1 MPHECGGL
9 LVHDAGSE
17 NSFRLCF
24 MWNGY
29 WCSHSWLVEAKGE
42 GIDEGLVGGED
53 RGKREDVII
62 ETCHQYSQDG
72 RLHPGSFAAYYGI
85 ETSIC
90 RSQILH

>member
-1 MPHECGGL
+1 MNAVAYWFMMPEVKIVSGYAL
-9 LVHDAGSE
+9 
-17 NSFRLCF
+17 